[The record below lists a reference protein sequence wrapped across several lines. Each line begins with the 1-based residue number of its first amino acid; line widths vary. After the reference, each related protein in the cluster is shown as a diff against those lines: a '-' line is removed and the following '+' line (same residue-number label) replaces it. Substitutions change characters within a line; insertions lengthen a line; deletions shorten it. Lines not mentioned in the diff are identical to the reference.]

1 MSILDWIIIAVIIVI
16 IIIVLLWAVRSY
28 NRFVRLKK
36 ASETTLAQ
44 TQVAMKKRLDMI
56 GELVDAV
63 KSYAQF
69 EKDTLTKV
77 TEMRASVG
85 NAAPSDLNKVEA
97 QTRPILG
104 NLFAVAENYP
114 DLKTSTE
121 VTNLMGAVRTNEDD
135 IARQRYTFNNIAQ
148 EFNTRRETIPSSL
161 IGRLMHL
168 APIDYLKF
176 EEAIETP
183 PTTTF

>member
-1 MSILDWIIIAVIIVI
+1 MSILDWIIIAIIIVI

-85 NAAPSDLNKVEA
+85 NAAPSALNKVEA
-97 QTRPILG
+97 ETRPMLG

-161 IGRLMHL
+161 IGRFMHL